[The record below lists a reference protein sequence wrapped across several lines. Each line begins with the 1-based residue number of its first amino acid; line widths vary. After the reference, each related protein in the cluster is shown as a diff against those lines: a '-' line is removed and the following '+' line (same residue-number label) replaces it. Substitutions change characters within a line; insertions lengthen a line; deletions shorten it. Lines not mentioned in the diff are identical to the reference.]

1 MNDNLI
7 NETVNQLLDFNTS
20 KPLSHYVTFNGNKIR
35 YTNIPEC
42 KKKDFMLFG

>member
-7 NETVNQLLDFNTS
+7 NETVNQLLEFNIP

-35 YTNIPEC
+35 
-42 KKKDFMLFG
+42 